1 MTEDTNWSVYGV
13 PEDDSCPED
22 EELTTT
28 EMPKPKSKH
37 ESQSPNISNI
47 TKIKRL

>member
-13 PEDDSCPED
+13 SEDDSCPED

-28 EMPKPKSKH
+28 QMPEPKSKH
-37 ESQSPNISNI
+37 ESHCHNISNFAQ
-47 TKIKRL
+47 IKRL